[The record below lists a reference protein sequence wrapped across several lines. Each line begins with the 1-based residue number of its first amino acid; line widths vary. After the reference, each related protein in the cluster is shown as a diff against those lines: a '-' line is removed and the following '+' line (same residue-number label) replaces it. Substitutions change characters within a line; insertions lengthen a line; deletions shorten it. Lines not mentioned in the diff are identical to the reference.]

1 MLCALACEINVV
13 IPIFMAGETE
23 AEVSWEC
30 CAPSST
36 LTCLV
41 SSVCGDTRPSECMAV
56 RMAASGVRNA
66 VRSHIQASGWP
77 GQEHVGL
84 RILISWIPG
93 KCFLPYLWGTTHLTY
108 FSSFYQNHLANELLG
123 QGEPVATVWVPAALS
138 LVLWPQIGLQFLS
151 PPSMTHSRCWGLLG
165 WGM

>member
-84 RILISWIPG
+84 RILTYILDSWEVLSPLSVGHHTSYILFIFLSKSPG
-93 KCFLPYLWGTTHLTY
+93 K
-108 FSSFYQNHLANELLG
+108 
-123 QGEPVATVWVPAALS
+123 
-138 LVLWPQIGLQFLS
+138 
-151 PPSMTHSRCWGLLG
+151 
-165 WGM
+165 